1 MSDTYGAENRTEQAT
16 PRRLQRARE
25 EGQIV
30 RAHAVAG
37 AAVLL
42 AGAGLLALAGPKL
55 LDMLEAAMRAGLR
68 LAPEHMRESALLGA
82 AAAAAVRPALLLLAP
97 LLMLLAAVAF
107 AADLAIGGWVFSAR
121 PLAPDLNRLNP
132 LSGLRRLF
140 SATALAEIV
149 KALVKL
155 AAVGIVA
162 GWLIRARLDA
172 YLHVAAETWPYA
184 AQHSAALGLDLFLV
198 LAAALAAVTA
208 LEVPYQFWSFRNRL
222 KMTRQELKDE
232 LREQEGS
239 PQTRR
244 RIRSLRARMA
254 RGRMMSEVAK
264 ADVVIVNPEHYAAAL
279 AYREGGMRAPRLV
292 GKGTGLVALRIREI
306 AAEHAVPVLEA
317 PPLARAI
324 VRHVELGD
332 EIPIGLYGAVAEVLA
347 YVYRL
352 RAAREAGAPPP
363 PLPSGERFA
372 PPPEYGG

>member
-1 MSDTYGAENRTEQAT
+1 MSDTYGAETRTEQAT

-42 AGAGLLALAGPKL
+42 AGAGLLVLAGPQL
-55 LDMLEAAMRAGLR
+55 LGMLELAMRAGLS
-68 LAPEHMRESALLGA
+68 LAPEHMRESALLADAAGA
-82 AAAAAVRPALLLLAP
+82 VARPAVLLLAP
-97 LLMLLAAVAF
+97 LLLVLAAVAF
-107 AADLAIGGWVFSAR
+107 VADLAIGGWVFSTH
-121 PLAPDLNRLNP
+121 PLTPDLNRINP

-140 SATALAEIV
+140 SGTALAEIV
-149 KALVKL
+149 KAVVKL
-155 AAVGIVA
+155 AVVGAVA
-162 GWLIRARLDA
+162 FWLIRARLDA
-172 YLHVAAETWPYA
+172 YLHVAAETWPHA

-208 LEVPYQFWSFRNRL
+208 LEVPYQIWSFRNRL
-222 KMTRQELKDE
+222 KMTRQELRDE

-244 RIRSLRARMA
+244 RIRNLRTRMA
-254 RGRMMSEVAK
+254 RGRMMAEVAK
-264 ADVVIVNPEHYAAAL
+264 ADVVVVNPEHYAAAL
-279 AYREGGMRAPRLV
+279 TYREGGMRAPRLV

-306 AAEHAVPVLEA
+306 AAEHQVPVLEA

-324 VRHVELGD
+324 VRYVELGD

-352 RAAREAGAPPP
+352 RAAREAGAPLPP
-363 PLPSGERFA
+363 VPGDDRFA
-372 PPPEYGG
+372 PPPEYRA